1 MMQKCTNIEEIAQA
15 FDGQKPLSVAE
26 RDFYVSIYDDKI
38 GQLQTEILINQIP
51 TKTFYVCGQLGNGK
65 STALAFVTNEKLERK
80 YSFLN
85 IGCMDLIQEEDTDII
100 DLLLFVGLKV
110 AEKGEFLEEY
120 FTQLND
126 LKELNLGKL
135 EQSSESTSDIDVNRG
150 GKVEIGAKPSFFG
163 LSFGASLFAGY
174 KINKNDRDKVRRILY
189 VDKTKLKELINT
201 IIHRYEESTFRS
213 EKSLFLILDDLEKI
227 KKSEDIESIFFN
239 NVALLES
246 LECPKIIT
254 IPLFAIRDYSTS
266 SKPNLFNLTTR
277 VTTNPLEEEHEDK
290 EVEQNVEALKN
301 IILHRVQEGLIDN
314 DAIAQAV
321 TMSGGNIR
329 QLINIIYQAA
339 ISAIRFQSESILIQ
353 HVDKAIQNLKNN
365 LAMSAANRIY
375 ILSQIH
381 KTHKQFSKPTD
392 EDQTSLNNCIK
403 ETLVFSYHN
412 GEPWY
417 EVNPLIQKTIEVY
430 SKNSDG

>member
-1 MMQKCTNIEEIAQA
+1 MQKCTNIEEIARA

-38 GQLQTEILINQIP
+38 ERLRTEILINRIP

-65 STALAFVTNEKLERK
+65 STALAFVPNEKLEEK
-80 YSFLN
+80 NSFLN
-85 IGCMDLIQEEDTDII
+85 IGCMDLIQEEDTDIV

-110 AEKGEFLEEY
+110 AEKGGFVEEY

-135 EQSSESTSDIDVNRG
+135 EQSSESTSDIDFNRG
-150 GKVEIGAKPSFFG
+150 GKVEVGAKPSFFG

-174 KINKNDRDKVRRILY
+174 KINKNDREKVRRILY

-201 IIHRYEESTFRS
+201 IIHRYEESTFQS

-227 KKSEDIESIFFN
+227 KKAEDIESIFFS

-277 VTTNPLEEEHEDK
+277 VTTNPLGNEHEDG
-290 EVEQNVEALKN
+290 EVEQNIEALKN
-301 IILHRVQEGLIDN
+301 IILHRVNAGLITE
-314 DAIAQAV
+314 DAISKAV
-321 TMSGGNIR
+321 KMSGGNIR
-329 QLINIIYQAA
+329 QLINLIYQAA
-339 ISAIRFQSESILIQ
+339 ISAIVSGGEKIILQ
-353 HVDKAIQNLKNN
+353 HIEKAVQNLKNN

-381 KTHKQFSKPTD
+381 RTHKQFSKPTD

>member
-1 MMQKCTNIEEIAQA
+1 MQKCTNIEEIARA

-38 GQLQTEILINQIP
+38 DRLRTEILINRIP

-65 STALAFVTNEKLERK
+65 STALAFVPNEKLEEK
-80 YSFLN
+80 NSFLN
-85 IGCMDLIQEEDTDII
+85 IGCMDLIQEEDTDIV

-110 AEKGEFLEEY
+110 AEKGGFSDEY
-120 FTQLND
+120 FTQLNE

-135 EQSSESTSDIDVNRG
+135 EQSSESTSDMDFNRG
-150 GKVEIGAKPSFFG
+150 GKVDVGAKPSFFG

-174 KINKNDRDKVRRILY
+174 KINKNDRVKVRRIMH

-201 IIHRYEESTFRS
+201 IIHNYEERMFRS

-227 KKSEDIESIFFN
+227 KKAEDIESIFFSN
-239 NVALLES
+239 IALLES

-266 SKPNLFNLTTR
+266 SKPSLFNLTTR
-277 VTTNPLEEEHEDK
+277 VTKNPLDEEEHTDE
-290 EVEQNVEALKN
+290 EVEQNIEALKN
-301 IILHRVQEGLIDN
+301 IILHRVNAGLIAEN
-314 DAIAQAV
+314 AISEAV
-321 TMSGGNIR
+321 KMSGGNIR

-339 ISAIRFQSESILIQ
+339 ISALNMQSSLIIKE
-353 HVDKAIQNLKNN
+353 HINKGVKNLKEN

-375 ILSQIH
+375 ILSRIY
-381 KTHKQFSKPTD
+381 KEYKQFTQPTID
-392 EDQTSLNNCIK
+392 DQISLNNCIK

-417 EVNPLIQKTIEVY
+417 EVNPLIQNTVKVY
-430 SKNSDG
+430 SKDSDG